1 MSPALIVSTDTSLV
15 DATGSATVVAGAMT
29 VLVLLVPVV
38 DFGTD
43 GVLLDAWDV
52 LGGLFNPVKETAA
65 AGKANIDVAT
75 SKTTH
80 RSAAATLELINM
92 HNPQNYFRLK

>member
-1 MSPALIVSTDTSLV
+1 MSPALMVDTGTSVV
-15 DATGSATVVAGAMT
+15 DTTGSVTVVAGSMT
-29 VLVLLVPVV
+29 ALVLLVLVV

-75 SKTTH
+75 NKITH